1 MKRRSHKQQRAR
13 ENSGEQEPS
22 EDSED
27 ILAGRRDRQAE
38 LLAMQERATNERVDR
53 CFEAALGV
61 AERDAK
67 RAKETA
73 ESRSRAE
80 NDHGEQSEGR
90 SNRNSAEAIPVQSSR
105 FPASLVASLL
115 RRSSV
120 GRPRRQSR
128 ITGAVAVTGGGSGG
142 SRSTGAVAVAATVAL
157 RGADQL

>member
-1 MKRRSHKQQRAR
+1 MCNRIPPRFQGSHVDPLPSLRLGGMEKYQEIDNEQTSESQVHGRQRRSHKQQRAR

-22 EDSED
+22 ED
-27 ILAGRRDRQAE
+27 ILPDRRDRQAE

-61 AERDAK
+61 AEREAK

-90 SNRNSAEAIPVQSSR
+90 SNRKFI
-105 FPASLVASLL
+105 
-115 RRSSV
+115 
-120 GRPRRQSR
+120 
-128 ITGAVAVTGGGSGG
+128 
-142 SRSTGAVAVAATVAL
+142 
-157 RGADQL
+157 RGMFFLFW